1 MSEVDHVAKIAKL
14 ETMVEYQDQAI
25 ERLNHSVD
33 ALTDKID
40 KLNDTL
46 SNMSGFKA
54 GAIFVAGAVG
64 AAIAAGVEIFVR
76 FLEKHSG

>member
-1 MSEVDHVAKIAKL
+1 MMSEVDHVAKIAKL

-40 KLNDTL
+40 
-46 SNMSGFKA
+46 
-54 GAIFVAGAVG
+54 
-64 AAIAAGVEIFVR
+64 
-76 FLEKHSG
+76 